1 MVEGVIGCEVGV
13 EKVVDEMA
21 RGVVGVVE
29 VMIVGVEDRVVE
41 SEVGEVLVVI
51 VVGRVVLK
59 VDWVD
64 DD

>member
-1 MVEGVIGCEVGV
+1 MVEGVIGCEVDV